1 MKLFDNIFKKSLN
14 KANPDIEAELIMDNK
29 PDDFDNTFSQN
40 VEFFETSIRAA
51 RKMLA
56 TKDYDGLNKYL
67 RMLTLRENLE
77 VVHTNLSN
85 PGEKNTQIN
94 SFFGLFDEI
103 VHSLSLEGIDV
114 EIKEYA
120 FNIHKDDE
128 AIYQRVGYIVSADQK
143 PTFSIKE
150 RPILLNC
157 WNKDRVATNISS
169 IGKNN
174 ILDARNDIL
183 NTYLYPLDL
192 VTCSGGNHR
201 QLSAIL
207 DNATGHTSVI
217 EQLTDVRPLYPIVR
231 FDGNNF
237 VTKNGDII
245 YSVSNS
251 VELLIGTFYEIG
263 RILLKE
269 PGYYPK
275 FVSTYI
281 K

>member
-1 MKLFDNIFKKSLN
+1 MKLFDNIFKKSPN
-14 KANPDIEAELIMDNK
+14 KANPGIESELIMGNK
-29 PDDFDNTFSQN
+29 PDDFDNTLSQN
-40 VEFFETSIRAA
+40 VEFFETSIRAV

-56 TKDYDGLNKYL
+56 TKDYDGVNKYL

-85 PGEKNTQIN
+85 PGEKKTQIN

-103 VHSLSLEGIDV
+103 VRSLSLEGIDV
-114 EIKEYA
+114 EIKKYA
-120 FNIHKDDE
+120 FNIHVDDE

-157 WNKDRVATNISS
+157 WNKDRVVTNISS

-174 ILDARNDIL
+174 ILEARNDIL

-217 EQLTDVRPLYPIVR
+217 EQLADVRPLYPIVR

-237 VTKNGDII
+237 VTENGDII

-263 RILLKE
+263 RILLKDS
-269 PGYYPK
+269 GYYPK
-275 FVSTYI
+275 FVFTYI